1 MSVMPIVLD
10 KLINRMKEQGI
21 TSYTVRVKNLMGQAT
36 YKKLMSGGYIDLYT
50 LEKLCGYFHCQPGD
64 LLEYV
69 PDEVPAEKE

>member
-1 MSVMPIVLD
+1 MPIVLD

-21 TSYTVRVKNLMGQAT
+21 TSYTVRVNNLMGQAT
-36 YKKLMSGGYIDLYT
+36 YKKLMNGGYIDLYT

-69 PDEVPAEKE
+69 PGAKPAEKE